1 MSAVTRRALAVA
13 FVPVLVLAACGDDDG
28 GGSNGTTTSA
38 AADATTTS
46 APAETST
53 TEQAAAV
60 TTLELTAADYSF
72 DPGGVAT
79 APAGQLHI
87 SLTNNGAEEHQAT
100 LVQLKD
106 GKTLADLA
114 AAGSADPTGREALAL
129 FDGYGGPNV
138 VAPGDTQAAD
148 AVLAP
153 GEYVFLCLIPSPS
166 DGVAHASKGMVLP
179 FTITEGETS
188 TAAPAAADTL
198 VVGDFE
204 FGVPEGFTG
213 QGTFTV
219 DNRGPQPHEIAVYR
233 INDGSTFEDV
243 QAFFFE
249 EGASPG
255 PPPFTSSG
263 GVAPLAPGFAAT
275 VDLDLEAGSYAFVCF
290 LPDVDTGQPHF
301 TLGMLQEVTVD

>member
-1 MSAVTRRALAVA
+1 MSPIARRALALA
-13 FVPVLVLAACGDDDG
+13 FVPALLLAACGDDDEG
-28 GGSNGTTTSA
+28 GAATTTAA

-46 APAETST
+46 APAETTT
-53 TEQAAAV
+53 TEQAAAA

-72 DPGGVAT
+72 DAGGVAT

-100 LVQLKD
+100 LVQIKD

-114 AAGSADPTGREALAL
+114 AAGNADPTGRDALAL
-129 FDGYGGPNV
+129 VDGYGGPNV

-153 GEYVFLCLIPSPS
+153 GDYVFLCLIPSPS
-166 DGVAHASKGMVLP
+166 DGIPHASKGMVLP

-188 TAAPAAADTL
+188 TAAPAADDTI
-198 VVGDFE
+198 VVKDFE
-204 FGVPEGFTG
+204 FEVPEGFSG
-213 QGTFTV
+213 QGTFSV
-219 DNRGPQPHEIAVYR
+219 DNQGPQLHEIAAYR

-243 QAFFFE
+243 QAFFGE
-249 EGASPG
+249 EGAAAG

-263 GVAPLAPGFAAT
+263 GMAPLGPGFAAT
-275 VDLDLEAGSYAFVCF
+275 VDLDLAPGSYAFVCF

-301 TLGMLQEVTVD
+301 TLGMLQEVTVG